1 VRLST
6 PFMLLIIVSVLFISF
21 SFIPLVYGP
30 GTYHIEKQWIKIWI
44 NKNGTIDLLYNLT
57 FACDT
62 GSFSWIRIGQPNK
75 DFVISSCVDQYN
87 RDLTTTKIVDDW
99 TGVKIDFK
107 EVLQAGQEITII
119 LFTRVDRMIW
129 EDETNPGNVGMLF
142 TACWW
147 EVSVVD
153 LRIAV
158 VLPENVEKDEILS
171 GEILWNSLDTKD
183 GRWVAYWE
191 RSNLSPSEQ
200 EQFQI
205 GVSFPKEYVDKYY
218 IKGPYADFTWS
229 PSSPHMNE
237 TVTFDASASTPNAG
251 VIVSFMWNFG
261 DGNVTTAVDPIVHHT
276 YVPEGEYTVIL
287 NVTDNRGLWS
297 ANSKMINIL
306 PPSGPLD
313 WLGGVLA
320 SLVLPVFALSV
331 TAVAAVVVFK
341 SLRRFP
347 YSSPSFA
354 MEALGVRKGLMAV
367 EAATLLDVEPRR
379 ILTMILFGLMRKG
392 AVNIAET
399 KPKLRLQVVSTAGL
413 RYYED
418 WFIDAIALESRV
430 GTLSDKEL
438 ASLVLKLR
446 REVNNKV
453 RFYCRAD
460 TIKYYETIVEKAWNQ
475 VREAGTPEVK
485 AEVFNEELEWL
496 MMAPRF
502 KRRTERVF
510 GRGEEIPV
518 GSSWWLPYWTTHYA
532 PSRFHGAEGK
542 PVTAQSL
549 PGVQFAHAAVTT
561 IESTVGRIV
570 ANVEGFSK
578 ILTFA
583 TPSAEAR
590 ASSSPV
596 SRGGCVCACASCA
609 CACAC
614 ASCACACASGGAG

>member
-44 NKNGTIDLLYNLT
+44 NKNGTIDLFYNLT

-62 GSFSWIRIGQPNK
+62 GTFSWIRIGQPNK
-75 DFVISSCVDQYN
+75 DFVIWSCVDQFN
-87 RDLTTTKIVDDW
+87 RSLTTTKIVDDW
-99 TGVKIDFK
+99 SGVKIDFK
-107 EVLQAGQEITII
+107 DVLQAGQEITVF
-119 LFTRVDRMIW
+119 LLTHVDRMIW
-129 EDETNPGNVGMLF
+129 EDEMNPGNVSMLF

-147 EVSVVD
+147 EVSVVN

-158 VLPENVEKDEILS
+158 VLPENVKEDEILS
-171 GEILWNSLDTKD
+171 GEILWNNLYSEDE
-183 GRWVAYWE
+183 RWVAYWE
-191 RSNLSPSEQ
+191 RSLPPN

-205 GVSFPKEYVDKYY
+205 GVSFPQKYVDKWYT
-218 IKGPYADFTWS
+218 KGPYADFTWS
-229 PSSPHMNE
+229 PSSLHLNE
-237 TVTFDASASTPNAG
+237 TVTFDASASTPNGG
-251 VIVSFMWNFG
+251 VIVGFAWDFG
-261 DGNVTTAVDPIVHHT
+261 DGNITTVADFIVCHT
-276 YVPEGEYTVIL
+276 YVSEGKYTVIL

-297 ANSKMINIL
+297 IHSKIIDIL
-306 PPSGPLD
+306 PPPGPWD
-313 WLGGVLA
+313 WLGGVFA
-320 SLVLPVFALSV
+320 SLVVPVFALSII
-331 TAVAAVVVFK
+331 AVAAVVVFK

-367 EAATLLDVEPRR
+367 EAATLLDVDPRR

-392 AVNIAET
+392 AVNIVET
-399 KPKLRLQVVSTAGL
+399 KPKLRLQVVGTAGL

-418 WFIDAIALESRV
+418 WFIDAIAFESRV
-430 GTLSDKEL
+430 GTLSDKRL
-438 ASLVLKLR
+438 ASLILKLR

-460 TIKYYETIVEKAWNQ
+460 TIKYYEKVVEKAWNQ

-485 AEVFNEELEWL
+485 AGVFNEELEWL

-502 KRRTERVF
+502 RSRVERVF
-510 GRGEEIPV
+510 GRGEEVPV

-532 PSRFHGAEGK
+532 PSRFQGVEGK
-542 PVTAQSL
+542 PLTAQSL
-549 PGVQFAHAAVTT
+549 PGVQFANAAVTT

-570 ANVEGFSK
+570 ANVEAFSK

-583 TPSAEAR
+583 TPSVEAR